1 MGRRSRQR
9 SKTQPEIPEAAAPS
23 SGDRM
28 ARVRVP
34 DDVWADFRALAG
46 YRPVS
51 EVLGELVS
59 REVQRY
65 RSRRL
70 RQGQIDDREVI
81 EALGRAREQQAEL
94 ALIVERLE
102 ALRPSP

>member
-1 MGRRSRQR
+1 RRHSRRSPRLPLPRAAIVWPAFVFPMTFGPTSEPSPDTVRCPR
-9 SKTQPEIPEAAAPS
+9 S
-23 SGDRM
+23 
-28 ARVRVP
+28 
-34 DDVWADFRALAG
+34 WA
-46 YRPVS
+46 S
-51 EVLGELVS
+51 LVS